1 MIRFSP
7 GVVLD
12 ARLIYISY
20 LKVFRRI
27 GFKLNSPI
35 LFLEVSVISKHDL
48 MINEEIRD
56 REVRVIS
63 SDGEP
68 VGIMSPTA
76 ALDLAYS
83 KNLDLVKI
91 APNAQPPVCKIM
103 DYGKYVFDMA
113 KKEKEARKN
122 QKIVDIK
129 EVRLGL
135 GIGEH
140 DYQVKLKNAIKF
152 LQGGDKVKVTVKFVG
167 REMNFTKSGEELLQ
181 RFFNDVSEYGTAE
194 KKPKME
200 GRRMN
205 AVVSPK

>member
-1 MIRFSP
+1 M
-7 GVVLD
+7 
-12 ARLIYISY
+12 
-20 LKVFRRI
+20 
-27 GFKLNSPI
+27 
-35 LFLEVSVISKHDL
+35 SVISKNDL

-56 REVRVIS
+56 REVRVIG

-76 ALDLAYS
+76 ALELAYS

-122 QKIVDIK
+122 QKIVEIK

-140 DYQVKLKNAIKF
+140 DYQVKLKNAVKF
-152 LQGGDKVKVTVKFVG
+152 LQSGDKVKVTVKFVG
-167 REMNFTKSGEELLQ
+167 REMNFTKAGEELLQ
-181 RFFNDVSEYGTAE
+181 RFFEDVSEYGTAD

-205 AVVSPK
+205 AIVSPK

>member
-1 MIRFSP
+1 MGLIRRF
-7 GVVLD
+7 
-12 ARLIYISY
+12 Y
-20 LKVFRRI
+20 
-27 GFKLNSPI
+27 
-35 LFLEVSVISKHDL
+35 FLEVSVISKNDL

-56 REVRVIS
+56 REVRVIGT
-63 SDGEP
+63 DGEP
-68 VGIMSPTA
+68 IGIMSPTA

-91 APNAQPPVCKIM
+91 APNAEPPVCKIM

-113 KKEKEARKN
+113 KREKEARKN
-122 QKIVDIK
+122 QKVVDVK

-152 LQGGDKVKVTVKFVG
+152 LQAGDKVKVTVKFVG
-167 REMNFTKSGEELLQ
+167 REMNFTKAGEELLQ
-181 RFFNDVSEYGTAE
+181 RFFDDVSEYGAAD
-194 KKPKME
+194 KKPKLE

-205 AVVSPK
+205 AIISPKV

>member
-1 MIRFSP
+1 MQGLYTFLIGKYSGGLASSSIRRF
-7 GVVLD
+7 
-12 ARLIYISY
+12 Y
-20 LKVFRRI
+20 
-27 GFKLNSPI
+27 
-35 LFLEVSVISKHDL
+35 FLEVSVISKHDL

-56 REVRVIS
+56 REVRVIN

-122 QKIVDIK
+122 QKIVEIK

-140 DYQVKLKNAIKF
+140 DYQVKLKNAVKF

-167 REMNFTKSGEELLQ
+167 REMNFTKAGEELLQ
-181 RFFNDVSEYGTAE
+181 RFFEDVSEYGTAD

>member
-1 MIRFSP
+1 MRH
-7 GVVLD
+7 
-12 ARLIYISY
+12 
-20 LKVFRRI
+20 KVNTEIFTKSLRYFTADWLHAQFADFI
-27 GFKLNSPI
+27 
-35 LFLEVSVISKHDL
+35 LEVSVISKNDL

-56 REVRVIS
+56 REVRVIG

-68 VGIMSPTA
+68 IGIMSPTA
-76 ALDLAYS
+76 ALEIAYS

-91 APNAQPPVCKIM
+91 APNAEPPVCKIM
-103 DYGKYVFDMA
+103 DYGKYTFDMA
-113 KKEKEARKN
+113 KREKEARKN
-122 QKIVDIK
+122 QKVIDIK

-152 LQGGDKVKVTVKFVG
+152 LKGGDKVKVVVKFVG
-167 REMNFTKSGEELLQ
+167 REMNYTKAGEELLE
-181 RFFNDVSEYGTAE
+181 RFFNDIAEFGTPD

-205 AVVSPK
+205 AIVNPK

>member
-1 MIRFSP
+1 M
-7 GVVLD
+7 
-12 ARLIYISY
+12 
-20 LKVFRRI
+20 
-27 GFKLNSPI
+27 
-35 LFLEVSVISKHDL
+35 SVISKNDL

-56 REVRVIS
+56 REVRVIG

-68 VGIMSPTA
+68 IGIMSPTA
-76 ALDLAYS
+76 ALEIAYS

-91 APNAQPPVCKIM
+91 APNAEPPVCKIM
-103 DYGKYVFDMA
+103 DYGKYTFDMA
-113 KKEKEARKN
+113 KREKEARKN
-122 QKIVDIK
+122 QKVIDIK

-152 LQGGDKVKVTVKFVG
+152 LQSGDKVKVTVKFVG
-167 REMNFTKSGEELLQ
+167 REMNFTKAGEELLQ
-181 RFFNDVSEYGTAE
+181 RFFDDVAEFGTAD

-205 AVVSPK
+205 AVINPK

>member
-1 MIRFSP
+1 
-7 GVVLD
+7 
-12 ARLIYISY
+12 
-20 LKVFRRI
+20 
-27 GFKLNSPI
+27 
-35 LFLEVSVISKHDL
+35 

-56 REVRVIS
+56 KEVRVIGS
-63 SDGEP
+63 NGEAI
-68 VGIMSPTA
+68 GIMSA
-76 ALDLAYS
+76 QEALDKAIAL
-83 KNLDLVKI
+83 NLDLVKI
-91 APNAQPPVCKIM
+91 APQAQPPVCKIM

-122 QKIVDIK
+122 QKVVEIK

-152 LQGGDKVKVTVKFVG
+152 LQGGDKVKISVKFVG
-167 REMNFTKSGEELLQ
+167 REMNYTQAGEELIN
-181 RFFNDVSEYGTAE
+181 RFFEDIKEYGAAD

-205 AVVSPK
+205 VIVNPKTN

>member
-7 GVVLD
+7 GVDSD
-12 ARLIYISY
+12 ARLIYVSY
-20 LKVFRRI
+20 RKVFRRI
-27 GFKLNSPI
+27 GFRLNSPI
-35 LFLEVSVISKHDL
+35 LFLEVSVISKNDL

-63 SDGEP
+63 NDGEP

-113 KKEKEARKN
+113 KRK
-122 QKIVDIK
+122 
-129 EVRLGL
+129 R
-135 GIGEH
+135 
-140 DYQVKLKNAIKF
+140 
-152 LQGGDKVKVTVKFVG
+152 
-167 REMNFTKSGEELLQ
+167 S
-181 RFFNDVSEYGTAE
+181 S
-194 KKPKME
+194 
-200 GRRMN
+200 
-205 AVVSPK
+205 

>member
-1 MIRFSP
+1 M
-7 GVVLD
+7 
-12 ARLIYISY
+12 
-20 LKVFRRI
+20 
-27 GFKLNSPI
+27 
-35 LFLEVSVISKHDL
+35 SVISKNEL

-56 REVRVIS
+56 REVRVIGN
-63 SDGEP
+63 DGEP
-68 VGIMSPTA
+68 IGIMSPTA
-76 ALDLAYS
+76 ALEIAYS

-91 APNAQPPVCKIM
+91 APNAEPPVCKIM
-103 DYGKYVFDMA
+103 DYGKYTFDMA

-122 QKIVDIK
+122 QKVIDIK

-167 REMNFTKSGEELLQ
+167 REMNFTKAGEELLQ
-181 RFFNDVSEYGTAE
+181 RFFDDVAEFGTAD

-205 AVVSPK
+205 AVINPK